1 VGTLGSALSGETA
14 EEDLLLSGGGERKLL
29 NSLGAAVDTLGEGVD
44 VDVDTGGGVLLVS
57 FFAVNF
63 LVLDN
68 NGEDLLGLFLLVL
81 AINYDFLGTLDGA
94 VGGSA
99 GSIVEVSLGQRVVSP
114 LVVVELFEESIVVL
128 GEGPNNAVRSLHFYI
143 QCLSIMLSPH
153 S

>member
-1 VGTLGSALSGETA
+1 
-14 EEDLLLSGGGERKLL
+14 
-29 NSLGAAVDTLGEGVD
+29 
-44 VDVDTGGGVLLVS
+44 
-57 FFAVNF
+57 VNF

-81 AINYDFLGTLDGA
+81 AINYDFLGTLDGN

-99 GSIVEVSLGQRVVSP
+99 GSIVEVSLGQRVVGP
-114 LVVVELFEESIVVL
+114 LIVVELFEESIVVL